1 MQPLCTQPTATILD
15 SDVTSEEKGSRGI
28 RRVLLKGGT
37 LVCEASARDPYK
49 YKREQDIYM
58 ANGERSS
65 YVCIIGAL
73 EGEGGE
79 KWGLSN
85 N

>member
-1 MQPLCTQPTATILD
+1 
-15 SDVTSEEKGSRGI
+15 
-28 RRVLLKGGT
+28 
-37 LVCEASARDPYK
+37 
-49 YKREQDIYM
+49 M

-65 YVCIIGAL
+65 YVCIIGAP